1 MSVAFWTGSLLA
13 WEQELSILKERM
25 AHVLSRRELKETC
38 SAFLEGL
45 LSGIERKTG
54 WLMAEQAG
62 AERPYRMQ
70 SLLGRSGW
78 NADALRDEVR
88 AYAMEALGDANGVL
102 IVDETGFLK
111 KGEHSVGVAR
121 QYSGTAGRIENCQV
135 GVFLSYASRWG
146 HTLIDRRL
154 YLPKTWAE
162 DRERRTKSAVPEDL
176 TFMTKPEIAR
186 ELIAATLDAGISC
199 AFVLGDALYGSDRR
213 LRRMLEAREQP
224 YVLAIRSN
232 ETLRVGG
239 ESLELTTAETLG
251 DELQPDDWH
260 CHAAGEG
267 AKGPRLYDWARVRLL
282 WSSDRQWQHWLL
294 IRRSRKKP
302 DELAYYIVFA
312 TAETTLAELA
322 AVAGL
327 RWTVETCFETA
338 KEELGLDHCE
348 ARSWHAWHRHMSL
361 VMAAAAFLA
370 KLRADLLRA
379 SMVESLPCKRNERSP
394 VGLSVAS

>member
-1 MSVAFWTGSLLA
+1 
-13 WEQELSILKERM
+13 
-25 AHVLSRRELKETC
+25 
-38 SAFLEGL
+38 
-45 LSGIERKTG
+45 
-54 WLMAEQAG
+54 
-62 AERPYRMQ
+62 
-70 SLLGRSGW
+70 
-78 NADALRDEVR
+78 
-88 AYAMEALGDANGVL
+88 
-102 IVDETGFLK
+102 
-111 KGEHSVGVAR
+111 
-121 QYSGTAGRIENCQV
+121 
-135 GVFLSYASRWG
+135 
-146 HTLIDRRL
+146 
-154 YLPKTWAE
+154 
-162 DRERRTKSAVPEDL
+162 
-176 TFMTKPEIAR
+176 
-186 ELIAATLDAGISC
+186 
-199 AFVLGDALYGSDRR
+199 
-213 LRRMLEAREQP
+213 MLEARKQP

-251 DELQPDDWH
+251 GELQPADWH

-282 WSSDRQWQHWLL
+282 WSSDPQWQHWLL

-327 RWTVETCFETA
+327 RWTVETCFEIA
-338 KEELGLDHCE
+338 KDELGLDHCE

-379 SMVESLPCKRNERSP
+379 SMAESLPDKRNERSP
-394 VGLSVAS
+394 VDLRVVS

>member
-13 WEQELSILKERM
+13 WERELSILKKRIAE
-25 AHVLSRRELKETC
+25 VLSRRELKETC
-38 SAFLEGL
+38 SAFLDGL

-70 SLLGRSGW
+70 SLLGRSRW
-78 NADALRDEVR
+78 NAEALRDEVR

-121 QYSGTAGRIENCQV
+121 QYSGTAGRIENCQI

-146 HTLIDRRL
+146 HTLIDRQL
-154 YLPKTWAE
+154 YLPKTWAD
-162 DRERRTKSAVPEDL
+162 DRERRAKSAVPEDL

-186 ELIAATLDAGISC
+186 ELIAKALDAGIAC

-213 LRRMLEAREQP
+213 LRRMLEARKQA

-251 DELQPDDWH
+251 DELQPDEWQ

-282 WSSDRQWQHWLL
+282 WSADPQWQHWLL

-312 TAETTLAELA
+312 TAEATLAELA

-338 KEELGLDHCE
+338 KDELGLDHCE

-379 SMVESLPCKRNERSP
+379 SMVESLPGKRNERSP
-394 VGLSVAS
+394 VGLRVAS